1 MVRGVLATTA
11 AMALALGVTGYAF
24 GDQHGQGNQAHA
36 AQPAAHT
43 STGKTTTTTRT
54 TSTTPTTKATT
65 AKATTAKATT
75 AKATTA
81 KTTTPKTRTAST
93 TPTRKEIETKETE
106 AKETEAKEVE
116 AKEVETKTTTS
127 PTRKV
132 TTTKT
137 TATSG
142 TTLSRVQLKLQSNT
156 QLANRL
162 QSRLPSGTNVV
173 SAASGFRNLGQF
185 VAAVN
190 VSHNLG
196 IPFSQLKT
204 DMVTNHMS
212 LGQSIQALRPSANAS
227 KETERAETQ
236 ARRMIDSDK

>member
-65 AKATTAKATT
+65 AKTTTAKTTT
-75 AKATTA
+75 AKTTTTPTA

-93 TPTRKEIETKETE
+93 TPTRKEIET
-106 AKETEAKEVE
+106 KETEAKEVE